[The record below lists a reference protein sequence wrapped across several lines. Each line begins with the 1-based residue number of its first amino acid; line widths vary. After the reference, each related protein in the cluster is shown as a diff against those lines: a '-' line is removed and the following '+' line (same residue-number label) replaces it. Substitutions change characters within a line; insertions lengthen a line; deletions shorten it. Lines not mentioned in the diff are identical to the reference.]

1 MHERAEEEREK
12 RERERERERSRE
24 SKGSRGSV
32 CAHIRAAGEITSTG
46 SVPVFGIG
54 GKDK

>member
-12 RERERERERSRE
+12 QERGRERERSRE

-32 CAHIRAAGEITSTG
+32 CAHIGAAGEITSTG

>member
-1 MHERAEEEREK
+1 MRELRKRGRSKREGGKEKDPERAR
-12 RERERERERSRE
+12 
-24 SKGSRGSV
+24 GSRGSV
-32 CAHIRAAGEITSTG
+32 CAHIGAAGEITSTG